1 MLCIEYCDQCITDM
15 TEINNIFGNAT
26 TVSEVED
33 ALDVLC
39 HLLPHNE
46 WNACKTIVDSVLQSL
61 ESLDK
66 NIMGDYT
73 PQEFCS
79 VLGFC
84 QTYCCATPY
93 GPQEIH
99 ISLSDDP
106 TKMNIMWITQ
116 CMVMKF

>member
-1 MLCIEYCDQCITDM
+1 M
-15 TEINNIFGNAT
+15 
-26 TVSEVED
+26 SELEA

-39 HLLPHNE
+39 FLLPHKD
-46 WNACKTIVDSVLQSL
+46 WDTCRSIVNSVIHSL

-66 NIMGDYT
+66 SLIEDYS
-73 PQEFCS
+73 PQQFCS
-79 VLGFC
+79 ILGFC

-106 TKMNIMWITQ
+106 TKMNVMWVTQ
-116 CMVMKF
+116 CMLYYITSGDYRFIYKISSSIRKYSYSSLWTF